1 LHIFAEDSWRV
12 RPNITFNYGI
22 GWDYIPA
29 WSLQKNQ
36 TATFIPDD
44 QSLLFPGAPAGY
56 VFPGVSG

>member
-1 LHIFAEDSWRV
+1 V